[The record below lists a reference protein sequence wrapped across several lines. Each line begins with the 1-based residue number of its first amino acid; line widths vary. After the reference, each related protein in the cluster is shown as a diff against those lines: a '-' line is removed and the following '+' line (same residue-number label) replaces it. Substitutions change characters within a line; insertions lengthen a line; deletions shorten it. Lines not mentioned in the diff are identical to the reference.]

1 MSFFTNIRA
10 DRFITELKEA
20 TDVAAPAT
28 QKAIAKLRELGPGAI
43 EPVTAAL
50 ADADKIATVAYIE
63 VLTALV
69 TQKTFPK
76 FIESMV
82 TGSPR
87 VIAGVA
93 WALSSSRAYPATML
107 LEALNTE
114 GIAKSALMDVIT
126 AHRNRLSVRELLAA
140 AYKQEANEKAALFRV
155 LGELTTDND
164 LPELIGRL
172 HGKDPVAR
180 LHIINILSRFPKPEV
195 SRALQQQLKDS
206 NKQVRA
212 ATLAA
217 LARME
222 GPFDME
228 LLCNLLLDPEID
240 VQNKAID
247 AVIRANDPD
256 TIKYLIP
263 VLKDENEYARRA
275 AVEVLNEV
283 GNAKSIKELLE
294 AVSDD
299 DWWVRS
305 RAADA
310 LGKIGGPKVVEAVLQ
325 LIGDQDEDIRRSAVE
340 ILNQTKDDRAIGHLI
355 EATKD
360 KDWWVSERAVDAL
373 AEIGSKRAVPRLLEM
388 LGTTPARSLPV
399 VVRALGRLG
408 DYKVIDSVLP
418 MLQRDEKEIRLE
430 AITSLAKL
438 ADERR
443 LEHIR
448 VQIQAKSADT
458 ENTVAQAAL
467 RALSDLDSRFSV
479 SGNRLSSTQQ
489 RSSFSTPSP
498 AHRSEGATQ
507 AASSSAQSHAPA
519 PTPAPVPPPRPRPPE
534 APASSATASVQPTRT
549 VLMSDQE
556 LQKAVKQ
563 AESMAGPQK
572 LDIQTLKPGDI
583 IEGRYKYV
591 ERIGKGAFGT
601 VLLMEDTVV
610 DERLILKFLNPNVS
624 EDEEI
629 MKRFVHELRYSRKIT
644 HKNVIRIYD
653 FLFIQGNYAISME
666 YFPSHTLGSEVV
678 GEKPMPLNRALGFGI
693 DICTGMEVAHQVGIV
708 HRDLKPAN
716 VLINNEG
723 LLKIVD
729 FGVAAAQREGDTQLT
744 KTGYVIGSPK
754 YMAPEQILGKKVDQR
769 ADVYA
774 LGVILYEIMTGVPPY
789 ARGDHM
795 SVMYQHVQG
804 KARPPREINP
814 GLPAGL
820 PEVIM
825 QAMSVDKDKRFQTM
839 PELRTALEKYR

>member
-20 TDVAAPAT
+20 KDVAAPAT

-50 ADADKIATVAYIE
+50 ADADKIATVAFIE
-63 VLTALV
+63 VLTGLV
-69 TQKTFPK
+69 NQKTFPK
-76 FIESMV
+76 FIEQMV
-82 TGSPR
+82 QGSPR
-87 VIAGVA
+87 VVAGVA
-93 WALSSSRAYPATML
+93 WALSSSRAYPPTML
-107 LEALNTE
+107 LDALGTE
-114 GIAKSALMDVIT
+114 GIAKSALLDVIT
-126 AHRNRLSVRELLAA
+126 AHRSRLSVREILAA
-140 AYKQEANEKAALFRV
+140 AYKQEANEKAALFRII
-155 LGELTTDND
+155 GELAVDND
-164 LPELIGRL
+164 LPELVGRL
-172 HGKDPVAR
+172 NGKDPVAR

-195 SRALQQQLKDS
+195 QRALQQQLKDT
-206 NKQVRA
+206 NKLVRA

-217 LARME
+217 LAKMD
-222 GPFDME
+222 GPIE
-228 LLCNLLLDPEID
+228 IEQVCHLLRDPEID

-247 AVIRANDPD
+247 VVIRANDPE

-275 AVEVLNEV
+275 AVEVLNEI
-283 GNAKSIKELLE
+283 GNANSVKELLE
-294 AVSDD
+294 AVADD

-310 LGKIGGPKVVEAVLQ
+310 LGKIGGPRVIDAVLH
-325 LIGDQDEDIRRSAVE
+325 LVGDQDEDIRRAAVE
-340 ILNQTKDDRAIGHLI
+340 ILNQTKDDRSVAHLI

-388 LGTTPARSLPV
+388 LETTPPRSVPV

-408 DYKVIDSVLP
+408 DHKVIDAVLP
-418 MLQRDEKEIRLE
+418 MLNREEKDIRLE
-430 AITSLAKL
+430 AISSLAKL

-443 LEHIR
+443 LENIR
-448 VQIQAKSADT
+448 VQIQAQT
-458 ENTVAQAAL
+458 GNNEQTVAQAAL
-467 RALSDLDSRFSV
+467 RALSDLDSRFSG
-479 SGNRLSSTQQ
+479 SGTRLSSTQN
-489 RSSFSTPSP
+489 RTLSSSVPPPP
-498 AHRSEGATQ
+498 APRSEGATQ
-507 AASSSAQSHAPA
+507 ASAPHYSA
-519 PTPAPVPPPRPRPPE
+519 PAPVPAPPPPRPQAPPP
-534 APASSATASVQPTRT
+534 APLPPPTSMAAQRT
-549 VLMSDQE
+549 QLMSEQDVQR
-556 LQKAVKQ
+556 AVKE
-563 AESMAGPQK
+563 AEKMAGPQK

-653 FLFIQGNYAISME
+653 FLYIQGNYAISME

-678 GEKPMPLNRALGFGI
+678 GEKPMPLPRALGFGI
-693 DICTGMEVAHQVGIV
+693 DICTGMDVAHAVGIV

-804 KARPPREINP
+804 KARAPREINP

-825 QAMSVDKDKRFQTM
+825 QAMAVDKDKRYQTM
-839 PELRTALEKYR
+839 NELRAALEKFL

>member
-1 MSFFTNIRA
+1 MNFFTNIRA

-20 TDVAAPAT
+20 TDVAAPQT

-63 VLTALV
+63 VLTGLV
-69 TQKTFPK
+69 NQKTFPK
-76 FIESMV
+76 FIEAMV

-93 WALSSSRAYPATML
+93 WALSSSRAYPPTML

-114 GIAKSALMDVIT
+114 GIAKSALLDVIT

-140 AYKQEANEKAALFRV
+140 AYKQEANEKAALFRI
-155 LGELTTDND
+155 LGELATDND
-164 LPELIGRL
+164 LPELVGRL

-195 SRALQQQLKDS
+195 SRALQQQLKDT
-206 NKQVRA
+206 NKLVRG

-217 LARME
+217 LAKMN

-228 LLCNLLLDPEID
+228 ALCALLRDPEID

-247 AVIRANDPD
+247 AVIRANDPE

-283 GNAKSIKELLE
+283 GNAKSVKELLE

-310 LGKIGGPKVVEAVLQ
+310 LGKIGGPKVVEAVLH
-325 LIGDQDEDIRRSAVE
+325 LVGDQDEDIRRAAVE
-340 ILNQTKDDRAIGHLI
+340 ILNQTKDDRAVGHLI
-355 EATKD
+355 DATKD

-373 AEIGSKRAVPRLLEM
+373 AEIGSKRAVPRLVEM
-388 LGTTPARSLPV
+388 LETTPARSLPV

-408 DYKVIDSVLP
+408 DYKVIDAVLP

-430 AITSLAKL
+430 AINSLAKL

-448 VQIQAKSADT
+448 VQIQAQTGNT
-458 ENTVAQAAL
+458 EQTVAQAAL

-479 SGNRLSSTQQ
+479 SGNRLSSTQN
-489 RSSFSTPSP
+489 RPTFTTPPP
-498 AHRSEGATQ
+498 AHRPEGATQ
-507 AASSSAQSHAPA
+507 AASPASHAP
-519 PTPAPVPPPRPRPPE
+519 PPPPRPRPE
-534 APASSATASVQPTRT
+534 APPAASATVAAVHPTRT

-563 AESMAGPQK
+563 AEVMAGPQK

-825 QAMSVDKDKRFQTM
+825 QAMAVDKDKRYQTM
-839 PELRTALEKYR
+839 PELRAALEKYR

>member
-63 VLTALV
+63 VLTGLV
-69 TQKTFPK
+69 NQKTFPK
-76 FIESMV
+76 FIEAMI

-93 WALSSSRAYPATML
+93 WALSSSRAYPPTML

-114 GIAKSALMDVIT
+114 GIAKSALLDVIT
-126 AHRNRLSVRELLAA
+126 AHRSRLSVRELLAA
-140 AYKQEANEKAALFRV
+140 AYKQEANEKAALFRI
-155 LGELTTDND
+155 LGELANDND
-164 LPELIGRL
+164 LPELVGRL

-206 NKQVRA
+206 NKLIRA
-212 ATLAA
+212 ASLSA

-228 LLCNLLLDPEID
+228 ALCALLRDPEID

-247 AVIRANDPD
+247 AVIRANDPE

-325 LIGDQDEDIRRSAVE
+325 LIGDQDEDVRRAAVE
-340 ILNQTKDDRAIGHLI
+340 ILNQTKDERAVIHLI

-360 KDWWVSERAVDAL
+360 KDSWVCDRSVDAL
-373 AEIGSKRAVPRLLEM
+373 AEIGSKRAVPRLVEM
-388 LGTTPARSLPV
+388 LETTPSRSLPV

-418 MLQRDEKEIRLE
+418 MLQREEKEIRLE
-430 AITSLAKL
+430 AINSLAKL

-448 VQIQAKSADT
+448 VQIQGQTGNT
-458 ENTVAQAAL
+458 EQTVAQAAL

-479 SGNRLSSTQQ
+479 SGNRLSGTQSRPTFTTPPAPGPRPEASTQA
-489 RSSFSTPSP
+489 PGSP
-498 AHRSEGATQ
+498 HIAPPP
-507 AASSSAQSHAPA
+507 AA
-519 PTPAPVPPPRPRPPE
+519 PPPRPRAE
-534 APASSATASVQPTRT
+534 APAAPPSPPQQPPART
-549 VLMSDQE
+549 LLMSEQE
-556 LQKAVKQ
+556 VAKAVKQ
-563 AESMAGPQK
+563 AEVMAGPQK

-583 IEGRYKYV
+583 IEGRYKFV

-814 GLPAGL
+814 GLPPGL

-825 QAMSVDKDKRFQTM
+825 QAMSVDKDKRYQTM
-839 PELRTALEKYR
+839 QELRAALEKYR

>member
-20 TDVAAPAT
+20 KDVAAPAT

-50 ADADKIATVAYIE
+50 ADADKIATVAFIE
-63 VLTALV
+63 VLTGLV
-69 TQKTFPK
+69 NQKTFPK
-76 FIESMV
+76 FIETMV

-93 WALSSSRAYPATML
+93 WALSSSRAYPPTML
-107 LEALNTE
+107 LDALNTE
-114 GIAKSALMDVIT
+114 GIAKSALLDVIT
-126 AHRNRLSVRELLAA
+126 AHRSRLSVREILAA
-140 AYKQEANEKAALFRV
+140 AYKQEANEKAALFRI
-155 LGELTTDND
+155 LGELATDND
-164 LPELIGRL
+164 LPELVGRL
-172 HGKDPVAR
+172 NGKDPVAR

-195 SRALQQQLKDS
+195 QRALQQQLRDP

-212 ATLAA
+212 ATLSA
-217 LARME
+217 LAKMD
-222 GPFDME
+222 GPIE
-228 LLCNLLLDPEID
+228 IEQVCALLRDPEID

-247 AVIRANDPD
+247 VVIRANDPE
-256 TIKYLIP
+256 TIKHLIP

-275 AVEVLNEV
+275 AVEVLNEI
-283 GNAKSIKELLE
+283 GNAKSVKELLE

-325 LIGDQDEDIRRSAVE
+325 LIGDQDEDVRRAAVE

-355 EATKD
+355 DATRD

-388 LGTTPARSLPV
+388 LESTPARSLPV

-408 DYKVIDSVLP
+408 DYKVIDAVMP
-418 MLQRDEKEIRLE
+418 MLNRPEKDIRME

-443 LEHIR
+443 LENIR
-448 VQIQAKSADT
+448 VQIQAQTSNA
-458 ENTVAQAAL
+458 EQTVAQAAL
-467 RALSDLDSRFSV
+467 RALSDLDSRFSG
-479 SGNRLSSTQQ
+479 SGTRLSSTQN
-489 RSSFSTPSP
+489 RSPLSSSSP
-498 AHRSEGATQ
+498 AVGHRPEAATQ
-507 AASSSAQSHAPA
+507 ASSPTYVP
-519 PTPAPVPPPRPRPPE
+519 PTPPPAPPPRPMAPPPPQ
-534 APASSATASVQPTRT
+534 AAQRT
-549 VLMSDQE
+549 QLMSEQDVQR
-556 LQKAVKQ
+556 AVKE
-563 AESMAGPQK
+563 AEKMAGPQK

-610 DERLILKFLNPNVS
+610 DERLILKFLNPNVA

-678 GEKPMPLNRALGFGI
+678 GEKPMPLGRAIGFGI

-825 QAMSVDKDKRFQTM
+825 QAMSVDKDKRYQTM
-839 PELRTALEKYR
+839 QELRVALEKFR

>member
-63 VLTALV
+63 VLTGLV
-69 TQKTFPK
+69 NQKTFPK

-93 WALSSSRAYPATML
+93 WALSSSRAYPPTML
-107 LEALNTE
+107 LDALNTE
-114 GIAKSALMDVIT
+114 GIAKSALLDVIT
-126 AHRNRLSVRELLAA
+126 AHRSRLSVRELLSA

-164 LPELIGRL
+164 LPELVGRL
-172 HGKDPVAR
+172 NGKDPVAR

-195 SRALQQQLKDS
+195 SRALQQQLKDN
-206 NKQVRA
+206 NKLVRA
-212 ATLAA
+212 AALAA

-247 AVIRANDPD
+247 AVIRANDPE

-283 GNAKSIKELLE
+283 GNAKSVKELLE

-325 LIGDQDEDIRRSAVE
+325 LVGDQDEDIRRSAIE
-340 ILNQTKDDRAIGHLI
+340 ILNQTKDDRAVGHLI

-388 LGTTPARSLPV
+388 LETTPARSLPV

-443 LEHIR
+443 LEAIR
-448 VQIQAKSADT
+448 VQIQSQT
-458 ENTVAQAAL
+458 TNNEQTVAQAAL

-479 SGNRLSSTQQ
+479 SGTKLSSTTN
-489 RSSFSTPSP
+489 RPLSSSTPS
-498 AHRSEGATQ
+498 HRSEGATQ
-507 AASSSAQSHAPA
+507 ASSGQKTAP
-519 PTPAPVPPPRPRPPE
+519 PAPPPRPRPE
-534 APASSATASVQPTRT
+534 ATAAAPPAQPAQPART
-549 VLMSDQE
+549 LLMSEQE
-556 LQKAVKQ
+556 VQRSIKQ
-563 AESMAGPQK
+563 AEQMAGPQK

-644 HKNVIRIYD
+644 HHNVIRIYD
-653 FLFIQGNYAISME
+653 FLYIQGNYAISME

-678 GEKPMPLNRALGFGI
+678 GEKPMPLQRALGFGI
-693 DICTGMEVAHQVGIV
+693 DICTGMEVAHAQGIV

-716 VLINNEG
+716 VLINAEG

-814 GLPAGL
+814 GLPPGL

-825 QAMSVDKDKRFQTM
+825 QAMSVDKDKRYQTM
-839 PELRTALEKYR
+839 VDLRAALEKYR

>member
-1 MSFFTNIRA
+1 MGFFTNIRA
-10 DRFITELKEA
+10 DRFITELKVA
-20 TDVAAPAT
+20 TDVAAPQT

-63 VLTALV
+63 VLTGLV
-69 TQKTFPK
+69 NQKTFPK
-76 FIESMV
+76 FIEAMV

-87 VIAGVA
+87 VVAGVA
-93 WALSSSRAYPATML
+93 WALSSSRAYPPTML
-107 LEALNTE
+107 LDALGTE
-114 GIAKSALMDVIT
+114 GIAKSALLDVIM
-126 AHRNRLSVRELLAA
+126 AHRTRLSVREILAA
-140 AYKQEANEKAALFRV
+140 AYKQEANEKAALFRI
-155 LGELTTDND
+155 LGELASDND

-172 HGKDPVAR
+172 NGKDPVAR

-195 SRALQQQLKDS
+195 QRALQQQLGDT
-206 NKQVRA
+206 NKLVRA

-217 LARME
+217 LARMD
-222 GPFDME
+222 GPIDIE
-228 LLCNLLLDPEID
+228 KVCALLRDPEID

-247 AVIRANDPD
+247 VVIRANDPE

-275 AVEVLNEV
+275 AVEVLNEI
-283 GNAKSIKELLE
+283 GNAKSVKELLE

-310 LGKIGGPKVVEAVLQ
+310 LGKIGGPKVVDAVLQ
-325 LIGDQDEDIRRSAVE
+325 LVGDQDEDIRRAAVE
-340 ILNQTKDDRAIGHLI
+340 ILNQTKDDRAVGHLI

-388 LGTTPARSLPV
+388 IDTTPAKSLPV

-418 MLQRDEKEIRLE
+418 LLAREEKDIRLE
-430 AITSLAKL
+430 AINSLAKL

-448 VQIQAKSADT
+448 VQIQAQSTTA
-458 ENTVAQAAL
+458 EQTVAQAAL

-479 SGNRLSSTQQ
+479 SGTRLSSTQN
-489 RSSFSTPSP
+489 RAPDMAPRDRP
-498 AHRSEGATQ
+498 AAATQ
-507 AASSSAQSHAPA
+507 ASGSTQMASP
-519 PTPAPVPPPRPRPPE
+519 PIPPPRPRAETP
-534 APASSATASVQPTRT
+534 APAARPPAAPPPQSAQAAART
-549 VLMSDQE
+549 QLMSEQE
-556 LQKAVKQ
+556 VQRAVKE
-563 AESMAGPQK
+563 AEKMAGPQK

-644 HKNVIRIYD
+644 HHNVIRIYD

-678 GEKPMPLNRALGFGI
+678 GEKPMPLQRALGFGI
-693 DICTGMEVAHQVGIV
+693 DICTGMEVAHAVGIV

-716 VLINNEG
+716 VLINAEG

-774 LGVILYEIMTGVPPY
+774 LGVILYEIMCGVPPY

-804 KARPPREINP
+804 KAKPPREINP
-814 GLPAGL
+814 GLPQGL

-825 QAMSVDKDKRFQTM
+825 QAMSVDKDKRYQTM
-839 PELRTALEKYR
+839 PELRAALEKYR